1 MWLEEKEY
9 IEWMMGLHWIYIH
22 GKGLCKSEG
31 TKFGLAKGVSS
42 EILQ

>member
-9 IEWMMGLHWIYIH
+9 IEWMMGFYIH